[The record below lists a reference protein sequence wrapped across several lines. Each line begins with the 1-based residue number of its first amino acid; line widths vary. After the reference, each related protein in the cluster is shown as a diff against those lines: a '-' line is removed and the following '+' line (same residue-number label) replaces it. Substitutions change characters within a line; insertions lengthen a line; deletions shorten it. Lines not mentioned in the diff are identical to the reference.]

1 MGMNVENQIPDG
13 NGHLTVQHITA
24 WMSGECEAKQR
35 SEYEQHCIRCAECR
49 ELVAMISQFSQP
61 EEEFSQSAE
70 FQQMLQI
77 GERVALRVW
86 QQERAT
92 ANKQRV
98 SGRRQS
104 IWPNWRHIGLRWK
117 LAGAMAAVALLVA
130 GGWWFFLYWLPVNK
144 ALNAMHLAWRSQ
156 RPGETRIVG
165 FGYAQW
171 LQTRGENDKAPVVTD
186 PQARERAGS
195 LLLNTVYEHPSVRAQ
210 QALGR
215 FYLADRKFDQA
226 IEQFELVLKA
236 EPKNAQ
242 AHSDLGAAL
251 LEKGKAALDSN
262 QPEQS
267 LIEAAKALEHLNQAW
282 ELDDSLL
289 EALFNRALCFQ
300 MLKLPLPAK
309 DDWQLYLKK
318 DPNSLWA
325 EEAKTYLKRL
335 TEQNEKTSLGR
346 EQLYQ
351 QFLDAWRAKD
361 TDAVWRIVSQNRN
374 PTDGGIEDRLIEEYL
389 NAAANRDA
397 EKARMSLDTLIG
409 LGELLNQRTG
419 DRFTAELAIYY
430 KRANDRQRALSS
442 HARDLM
448 KQAQVR
454 FGKSEYG
461 EAIRLFT
468 EARTSFAQSGNE
480 CEALV
485 ADYRLGGTYVIKPD
499 LKLGEQIF
507 QKLSS
512 TADLRSYQWLAF
524 NALSMLANIKEE
536 HNEFSQAVVDSQRSL
551 EMAKK
556 LQDTSAIAQATLQ
569 LAERYRSLNQIEN
582 SLGYLNF
589 GLELAQKTSLSDWH
603 KWLIYAATGITLN
616 AAQLNVAALQYQEEE
631 LRIAEKMQRP
641 LYVSRTFTHLGQTYG
656 RLREYAKAISM
667 IKSAWD
673 IGEKL
678 EQEKNGN
685 GNGIKAHAALQL
697 GHFYRLTNNHPT
709 AIEWYGRSLDLY
721 KQLKLPHFQY
731 VTRKGELL
739 SRFVMADDEATART
753 LPEVLALFDQYR
765 GKISLESQRNNFFD
779 QEQNIY
785 DVAIDFEYTRRQN
798 HARAFEYSDACRARS
813 LLDLLHTDQPIVQQ
827 KYGIE
832 LELLPAATPLK
843 LADIQREIP
852 DQVQLLQYAV
862 LNDKVLIWLVTKT
875 SMQTRAVKI
884 TNQELSAKIQ
894 RFRTLISKPDLN
906 LLGDL
911 RLVGSDLYRF
921 LIEPVE
927 TSLSPEKVVC
937 IVPDK
942 SLEYLSFPALVSPEG
957 KFLLEKFTV
966 MYAASS
972 SAFIASTKSGKARNS
987 SAQERL
993 LAIGNPEF
1001 DVGQYSMERLPG
1013 AAKEATKVAAFYLA
1027 PRVLVGPEAN
1037 EKIARKEFS
1046 SAEIIHLATHYLID
1060 EQSFMTSR
1068 LLLAADKSAAAGT
1081 ESDGVLQNF
1090 EIYRLKWPLTKLVV
1104 LSACQTGIEQS
1115 FNGEGAFGAARP
1127 FIASGIPLV
1136 IASLWPVESNMTA
1149 DLMIEFHRQRRLL
1162 KEPSVS
1168 ALRQAQLSLLR
1179 GSQELSRHPYF
1190 WASFSALGGY
1200 TEF

>member
-1 MGMNVENQIPDG
+1 
-13 NGHLTVQHITA
+13 
-24 WMSGECEAKQR
+24 
-35 SEYEQHCIRCAECR
+35 
-49 ELVAMISQFSQP
+49 
-61 EEEFSQSAE
+61 
-70 FQQMLQI
+70 MLQI

-171 LQTRGENDKAPVVTD
+171 LQTRGENDKALVVTD

-195 LLLNTVYEHPSVRAQ
+195 ILLSTVYEHPSVRAR

-215 FYLADRKFDQA
+215 FYLADHKFDQA

-242 AHSDLGAAL
+242 THGDLGAAL

-335 TEQNEKTSLGR
+335 TEQQEKTSLGR

-389 NAAANRDA
+389 DAAASRDTD
-397 EKARMSLDTLIG
+397 KARITLEAFTD
-409 LGELLNQRTG
+409 LGDLLNQRTG
-419 DRFTAELAIYY
+419 DRFTAELATYY
-430 KRANDRQRALSS
+430 KRANDRQRALSAT
-442 HARDLM
+442 ARSLM

-461 EAIRLFT
+461 EAVRLLT

-524 NALSMLANIKEE
+524 NALFMLATIKEG
-536 HNEFSQAVVDSQRSL
+536 HNEFSQAVIYSQRSL
-551 EMAKK
+551 GQADK
-556 LQDTSAIAQATLQ
+556 LGDLAAIAQSLTQ
-569 LAERYRSLNQIEN
+569 LADLHRSLNQPVN
-582 SLGYLNF
+582 ALSYLHR
-589 GLELAQKTSLSDWH
+589 GLEMGQQFPLSDWH
-603 KWLIYAATGITLN
+603 RWIISTATGISMN
-616 AAQLNVAALQYQEEE
+616 AIHLNVVALQYQKEE
-631 LRIAEKMQRP
+631 LRIAEKLQRP
-641 LYVSRTFTHLGQTYG
+641 LNVSRAYTHLGQTYG
-656 RLREYAKAISM
+656 RLGEYAKAISM

-678 EQEKNGN
+678 EQEKN

-709 AIEWYGRSLDLY
+709 AIEWYERSLHLY
-721 KQLKLPHFQY
+721 EQLGFPHYQY
-731 VTRKGELL
+731 ATRKGELL
-739 SRFVMADDEATART
+739 SRFAMADDAATART
-753 LPEVLALFDQYR
+753 LSEVLRLFDQYR

-779 QEQNIY
+779 QEQNVY
-785 DVAIDFEYTRRQN
+785 DVAIDFEYTRRQSA
-798 HARAFEYSDACRARS
+798 ARAFEYSDACRARS
-813 LLDLLHTDQPIVQQ
+813 LLDLLHTDQPAVQQ
-827 KYGIE
+827 KYGID

-843 LADIQREIP
+843 LADIQREMP
-852 DQVQLLQYAV
+852 DKVQLLQYAV

-884 TNQELSAKIQ
+884 TNQELSTKIQ

-906 LLGDL
+906 LLGEL
-911 RLVGSDLYRF
+911 RLAGSDLYRF

-942 SLEYLSFPALVSPEG
+942 SLQYLSFPALVSPEG

-972 SAFIASTKSGKARNS
+972 SAFIASTKSGKTRNF

-1001 DVGQYSMERLPG
+1001 DAERYSMERLPG
-1013 AAKEATKVAAFYLA
+1013 AAKEVTKLAAFYLA
-1027 PRVLVGPEAN
+1027 PRVFVGPKAN

-1068 LLLAADKSAAAGT
+1068 LLLAANKSAAAGS

-1090 EIYRLKWPLTKLVV
+1090 EIYRLKWPQTKLVV

-1179 GSQELSRHPYF
+1179 GSQEQSRHPYF

>member
-24 WMSGECEAKQR
+24 WMSGDCEAKQR

-49 ELVAMISQFSQP
+49 ELLAMISQSSQP

-77 GERVALRVW
+77 GERVALKVW
-86 QQERAT
+86 EQERA
-92 ANKQRV
+92 AAKRQSV
-98 SGRRQS
+98 SGSRQS
-104 IWPNWRHIGLRWK
+104 IWPNWRHVGLRWK
-117 LAGAMAAVALLVA
+117 RAGAMAAVALFVA

-144 ALNAMHLAWRSQ
+144 ALDAMHLAWRSQ

-186 PQARERAGS
+186 RQARERAGS

-226 IEQFELVLKA
+226 IEQFELVLKT

-251 LEKGKAALDSN
+251 LEKGNAALDSN

-300 MLKLPLPAK
+300 MMKLPLSAK
-309 DDWQLYLKK
+309 EDWQLYLKK
-318 DPNSLWA
+318 DANSLWA

-374 PTDGGIEDRLIEEYL
+374 PTDGGIEDRLTDEYL
-389 NAAANRDA
+389 NAAANQEA
-397 EKARMSLDTLIG
+397 EKARMTLDTLIG

-419 DRFTAELAIYY
+419 DRFTAELAAYY
-430 KRANDRQRALSS
+430 KRANDRQRALSM
-442 HARDLM
+442 HARNLM
-448 KQAQVR
+448 KQAQSRV
-454 FGKSEYG
+454 GNSEYG
-461 EAIRLFT
+461 EAIRLLT
-468 EARTSFAQSGNE
+468 EARTSFAQAGNE

-485 ADYRLGGTYVIKPD
+485 AGFRLGSTHIVEPN
-499 LKLGEQIF
+499 LKLGEPILNG
-507 QKLSS
+507 LSDKAGRS
-512 TADLRSYQWLAF
+512 SYQWLAF
-524 NALSMLANIKEE
+524 QALCALANIKLGR
-536 HNEFSQAVVDSQRSL
+536 NDLSRAVLDSQRAL
-551 EMAKK
+551 
-556 LQDTSAIAQATLQ
+556 L
-569 LAERYRSLNQIEN
+569 LAETLGDATAIVRVLGQLTDEYRSLNQRNN
-582 SLGYLNF
+582 SLSHLYR
-589 GLELAQKTSLSDWH
+589 GLGLVQTFPVDELQRWV
-603 KWLIYAATGITLN
+603 IYTAGGVTLN
-616 AAQLNVAALQYQEEE
+616 AMRLHVAALQYQKEE
-631 LRIAEKMQRP
+631 LRIAEALQQP
-641 LYVSRTFTHLGQTYG
+641 LLLSRAKTHLGQTYG
-656 RLREYAKAISM
+656 QIGNYQQAISVL
-667 IKSAWD
+667 KSAWE
-673 IGEKL
+673 IGRKL
-678 EQEKNGN
+678 DKNGK
-685 GNGIKAHAALQL
+685 GVLAHAALQL
-697 GHFYRLTNNHPT
+697 GHFYRLTNNHST
-709 AIEWYGRSLDLY
+709 AIEWYEQSLRLY
-721 KQLKLPHFQY
+721 EQLGFPHYQY
-731 VTRKGELL
+731 ATRKGELL
-739 SRFVMADDEATART
+739 SRFAMADNDATDRT
-753 LPEVLALFDQYR
+753 LSEVLRLFDQYR

-779 QEQNIY
+779 QEQNVY

-813 LLDLLHTDQPIVQQ
+813 LLDVLHTDQPTVKQE
-827 KYGIE
+827 YGID
-832 LELLPAATPLK
+832 LELLSAAVPLR
-843 LADIQREIP
+843 LADIQLEMP

-911 RLVGSDLYRF
+911 RLAGSDLYRL

-927 TSLSPEKVVC
+927 TSLSQEKVVC

-942 SLEYLSFPALVSPEG
+942 SLQYLSFPALVSSEG
-957 KFLLEKFTV
+957 GFLLEKFTV

-972 SAFIASTKSGKARNS
+972 SAFVASTKSGKARNS
-987 SAQERL
+987 LAQERL

-1001 DVGQYSMERLPG
+1001 DAERYSMERLPG
-1013 AAKEATKVAAFYLA
+1013 AAKEATKVAAFYLT

-1068 LLLAADKSAAAGT
+1068 LLLAVDKSAAAGS

-1090 EIYRLKWPLTKLVV
+1090 EIYRLKWPQTKLVV

-1149 DLMIEFHRQRRLL
+1149 DLMIEFHHQRRLL

-1179 GSQELSRHPYF
+1179 GSQEQSRHPYF